1 MCSNYRPATREQ
13 RLTYSLN
20 RDFFDSQTRDTY
32 PGMAAPVIILNE
44 GTERICVAATFGML
58 PFWTKSRDFSKRTY
72 NARHETV
79 GEKPSFRHA
88 WGRAQTCI
96 VPARA
101 IYEPSYESGKSEWWS
116 IWPEDEAPMSVAGLW
131 EEKEWGDRLPL
142 LSFTMLTVNAA
153 EHPVMSRFHKPGNEK
168 RSVVMLTDEQIGA
181 WLTATEPGDM
191 NDIITHAG
199 TDRLETASGRLRPD

>member
-1 MCSNYRPATREQ
+1 
-13 RLTYSLN
+13 
-20 RDFFDSQTRDTY
+20 
-32 PGMAAPVIILNE
+32 
-44 GTERICVAATFGML
+44 
-58 PFWTKSRDFSKRTY
+58 
-72 NARHETV
+72 
-79 GEKPSFRHA
+79 
-88 WGRAQTCI
+88 
-96 VPARA
+96 
-101 IYEPSYESGKSEWWS
+101 
-116 IWPEDEAPMSVAGLW
+116 MSVAGLW